1 MTNKNISSAD
11 VNPGKKLSGKQWG
24 AAQFKE
30 ALEQMNAAS
39 EECNFEALTQK
50 DAAIL
55 DLFAQRLQ
63 SVTSKLYLT
72 CKPDIRH

>member
-1 MTNKNISSAD
+1 MTNNNISTVIA
-11 VNPGKKLSGKQWG
+11 NPKKLNGKQWG
-24 AAQFKE
+24 SAQFKE
-30 ALEQMNAAS
+30 ALDQMIAAS
-39 EECNFEALTQK
+39 EECNFEDLTQE

-72 CKPDIRH
+72 CKPDTRH

>member
-11 VNPGKKLSGKQWG
+11 VNPGKKLTGKQWG
-24 AAQFKE
+24 AVQFKE
-30 ALEQMNAAS
+30 ALDQLNAAS
-39 EECNFEALTQK
+39 EECDFEALTQE

-72 CKPDIRH
+72 CKPDTRH

>member
-1 MTNKNISSAD
+1 MTDNNLSSASM
-11 VNPGKKLSGKQWG
+11 NPKKPSGQLWG

-39 EECNFEALTQK
+39 EECDFEALTQE

-72 CKPDIRH
+72 CKPDTRH